1 MKFQR
6 NSGRAL
12 LSNIN
17 IFRNV
22 ARDQAMN
29 KIGLLD
35 NMETN
40 MAMMPFKP
48 LAKVFS
54 ASLLC
59 LAAFAAPVHAQD
71 FLCDATQASTQ
82 DLPLLDKSCPIGKG
96 LWGKQQPKAQ
106 QSNFWIQCGV
116 FAKPLTVKEA
126 KVIYPKISTDV
137 WAKIEGRNARCLIGP
152 YSDFSEAKQ
161 DLAKVKTIARYKEAF
176 IREVAKGAPTKPRQ
190 AVAKAP
196 VVTKPKVA
204 ESKQAATV
212 IVPPKVVKPVAPVPV
227 TAPTKSTQAA
237 SEISVRREAIIGDVQ
252 FKVPYIMF
260 SDDQFYMEYG
270 LPWNR
275 FDYDGA
281 AQVCR
286 QLGMGLPTEEQWQLL
301 LEANIM
307 KANQWPMHLPY
318 WGDKRRGLFTNGK
331 VTQIKGSSLL
341 NIMCTK

>member
-1 MKFQR
+1 MK
-6 NSGRAL
+6 
-12 LSNIN
+12 
-17 IFRNV
+17 
-22 ARDQAMN
+22 
-29 KIGLLD
+29 
-35 NMETN
+35 TN
-40 MAMMPFKP
+40 MAMKPFKP

-59 LAAFAAPVHAQD
+59 LAVFAAPSQAQD

-96 LWGKQQPKAQ
+96 LWGKQQPKGD

-126 KVIYPKISTDV
+126 KVIYPKITTDV

-152 YSDFSEAKQ
+152 YTDFTDAKQ
-161 DLAKVKTIARYKEAF
+161 DLAKVKTITRYKEAF
-176 IREVAKGAPTKPRQ
+176 IREVVKG
-190 AVAKAP
+190 AVAKKP
-196 VVTKPKVA
+196 VAQPQVRNATPA
-204 ESKQAATV
+204 AQAATV
-212 IVPPKVVKPVAPVPV
+212 ITPPKPVVEPAPLEAIEPPV
-227 TAPTKSTQAA
+227 KSTARD
-237 SEISVRREAIIGDVQ
+237 SEISIRREAMVGDVQ
-252 FKVPYIMF
+252 LKVPYIMF

-281 AQVCR
+281 LKVCR

-307 KANQWPMHLPY
+307 KANKWPMHLPY
-318 WGDKRRGLFTNGK
+318 WGNKRRGLFTNGK

-341 NIMCTK
+341 NIMCAK